1 VTFPLIDASGIDAGC
16 EPDTAGWR
24 RGPAGWPDGSAVPLG
39 SNAGPVFV
47 GRSRELD
54 LMAGLLADAA
64 AGRPRIVLVE
74 GEAGLGKSSLI
85 AEFLARQREVPVLAA
100 SGAAVGDGPPARAPG
115 GRRPAA

>member
-64 AGRPRIVLVE
+64 AGRPRIVLV
-74 GEAGLGKSSLI
+74 GDKVLVVGGAGAG
-85 AEFLARQREVPVLAA
+85 
-100 SGAAVGDGPPARAPG
+100 RAG
-115 GRRPAA
+115 GRAGGPRAAPAVDR